1 MHGPNSNPQ
10 EWAQRMVD
18 EQIEALRAGVKKVI
32 GRILEDPEEPSLLHR
47 ALVKAGRL
55 IQAHPIA
62 AAGVVL
68 GLGLWARH
76 LGRRH
81 AAPAPR

>member
-1 MHGPNSNPQ
+1 MHGPNNNPR
-10 EWAQRMVD
+10 EWAQHMVD
-18 EQIEALRAGVKKVI
+18 EQVEAFRVGVKKVI
-32 GRILEDPEEPSLLHR
+32 GRILDEPEEPSLMHR
-47 ALVKAGRL
+47 VLVKAGRL
-55 IQAHPIA
+55 IQAHPVA

-81 AAPAPR
+81 AIPSPR